1 MTKGIHNNKAK
12 NDNRVQQKLLTDVKA
27 SIADSDWISALA
39 KQATL
44 HGGGGDV
51 NTNHKKKKNTKS
63 RKNKI
68 GSQIQE
74 TDNIHEVVL
83 SKQERIERRQAKKRR
98 REERKGFEDSQKK
111 HNSEK
116 KSVKGTNKENELTKQ
131 EQQEHSIYQLEQ
143 LKKEMNMILR
153 KLDEGDSETQQK
165 KQKLYSALDIKGKAT
180 VGQHLTDENIQPRK
194 KDYGGLGLARNSLLI
209 SLRDVSFIPKLEQEF
224 QEHVHGFFGK
234 QRTKAMKKQLDG
246 NMLWRRLQKQK
257 DTGGDCK
264 GKKNKDNFANIK
276 LNGKKL
282 SDMTPDERVEAMI
295 KLDMI

>member
-12 NDNRVQQKLLTDVKA
+12 NENRMQEKLLTDTKA
-27 SIADSDWISALA
+27 SNTDSDWISALA

-44 HGGGGDV
+44 HSGGGDG
-51 NTNHKKKKNTKS
+51 NTNHNKKKTKS
-63 RKNKI
+63 HIHKI

-74 TDNIHEVVL
+74 KSNIHEIVL
-83 SKQERIERRQAKKRR
+83 SKQQRIERRQAKKRR

-111 HNSEK
+111 HNTEK
-116 KSVKGTNKENELTKQ
+116 ISFKGTKQENELTKQ
-131 EQQEHSIYQLEQ
+131 EQQEHTIHQLEQ
-143 LKKEMNMILR
+143 LKKEMNMILK
-153 KLDEGDSETQQK
+153 KLDDGGSETQRQ
-165 KQKLYSALDIKGKAT
+165 KQKLYCVLDIKGKAT

-246 NMLWRRLQKQK
+246 NMLWRRLQKHK
-257 DTGGDCK
+257 DTGVDCK

-276 LNGKKL
+276 LGGKKL